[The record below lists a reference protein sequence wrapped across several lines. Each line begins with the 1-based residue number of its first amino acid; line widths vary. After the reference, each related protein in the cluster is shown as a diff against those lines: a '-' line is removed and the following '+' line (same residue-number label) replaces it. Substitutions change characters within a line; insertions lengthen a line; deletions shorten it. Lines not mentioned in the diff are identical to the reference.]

1 MTSRSTT
8 NYTVKNEIQVVEL
21 AIGGHGLG
29 GVEERAD
36 RRGRF
41 LPGGE
46 WAALMCKC
54 SIIIEAM
61 NSRLK
66 KDPDD

>member
-21 AIGGHGLG
+21 AIG

>member
-8 NYTVKNEIQVVEL
+8 NGTVKNAIQVVEL

-29 GVEERAD
+29 GVEKQED
-36 RRGRF
+36 GRGCF

-46 WAALMCKC
+46 WAALMRKC
-54 SIIIEAM
+54 SIMLEVM
-61 NSRLK
+61 KQQTEEGS
-66 KDPDD
+66 

>member
-8 NYTVKNEIQVVEL
+8 NYAVKNAIQVVEL
-21 AIGGHGLG
+21 AIG

>member
-29 GVEERAD
+29 GVEGREVG
-36 RRGRF
+36 RGRF
-41 LPGGE
+41 HPGGE

-54 SIIIEAM
+54 SIIIEVM
-61 NSRLK
+61 KQQTEEGS
-66 KDPDD
+66 